1 MVMSFLVLAQSADMV
16 EQAGQAVSAADVRN
30 VWDFVVKGGIMMIP
44 IGLGS
49 LVALAVVVE
58 RSISLRR
65 RKVIPEPFLPGLHKV
80 LKAHPGDA
88 TRALAYCRKNPS
100 PVANIF
106 AAGIKKLG
114 RPTEVVEKHIQ
125 EASDREVLSLRKF
138 LRGLSVIA
146 SVSPLMG
153 LLGTIFGM
161 IAAFQTVAL
170 SADALGK
177 TELLAGGIY
186 EAMITTAA
194 GLLVAIPALI
204 FYHWICAK
212 IDRLVMDID
221 GMTVSFLEEF
231 VEGEPHVQEEVA
243 PGGQAEARA
252 VADVQAPPV
261 RVATT

>member
-1 MVMSFLVLAQSADMV
+1 MVMSFLVLAQSADIM

-100 PVANIF
+100 PVANVF

-125 EASDREVLSLRKF
+125 DASDREVLSLRKF

-177 TELLAGGIY
+177 TELLAEGIY

-231 VEGEPHVQEEVA
+231 VEGEPHFQEQVA
-243 PGGQAEARA
+243 PRGQAAARA
-252 VADVQAPPV
+252 VAEVEAPPV